1 MSFYLAFS
9 MLTKLIV
16 PMSSLSILK
25 LLISRGVDILIS
37 ILLSFLHVIHII
49 LNFDK
54 GNSDFIFRSYVSF
67 K

>member
-1 MSFYLAFS
+1 MSFYLACS